1 MLFFYNFNKC
11 LVCELILPKVLFFF
25 FFCAGISPSMKDVL
39 LDELQMEEGHFPVRY
54 LGVPLIS
61 SKLSAADYR
70 VLIERITKRID
81 YWTSKQLS
89 FDGRM

>member
-1 MLFFYNFNKC
+1 
-11 LVCELILPKVLFFF
+11 
-25 FFCAGISPSMKDVL
+25 MKDVL